1 MTEGRATHGPKG
13 TPPLLLPAEPT
24 ALKRETRTLLEQ
36 APEAGMELVAAGEW
50 IAAPLWD
57 HWQALLEPR
66 GMDRARFLDIVIGYQ
81 NELRLWVMGERP
93 WDHCVAGLAG
103 RVIRRM
109 PVPAGKNGRAVP
121 SGRGRRPTVAARPR
135 AGSKVEG
142 GS

>member
-1 MTEGRATHGPKG
+1 MPGRVPRERGA
-13 TPPLLLPAEPT
+13 PPLPIPDEPL

-36 APEAGMELVAAGEW
+36 APEAGMALVAAGEW
-50 IAAPLWD
+50 IGAPLWD
-57 HWQALLEPR
+57 HWQAMLESR

-93 WDHCVAGLAG
+93 WEHCVAGLAG
-103 RVIRRM
+103 RVMRRI
-109 PVPAGKNGRAVP
+109 PVPAVGTNGRAVP
-121 SGRGRRPTVAARPR
+121 SRRGRRPPAVARPR

>member
-1 MTEGRATHGPKG
+1 MTEGRATHAS
-13 TPPLLLPAEPT
+13 PLPLPEEPT

-36 APEAGMELVAAGEW
+36 APEAGMALVVAGEW

-103 RVIRRM
+103 RVLRRM
-109 PVPAGKNGRAVP
+109 PVPAVGTNGRAVP
-121 SGRGRRPTVAARPR
+121 SGRGRRPAAAARPR